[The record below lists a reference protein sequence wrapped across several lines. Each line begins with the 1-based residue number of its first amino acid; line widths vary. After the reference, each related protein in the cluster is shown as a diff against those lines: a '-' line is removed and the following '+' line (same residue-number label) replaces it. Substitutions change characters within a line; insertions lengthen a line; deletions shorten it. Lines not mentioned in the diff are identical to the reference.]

1 MIRIKGREDP
11 ILSSPAVSLLNLL
24 QRNGIPIQTVCGGR
38 AQCGRCLVRILSGSE
53 KMNKKNQRE
62 ITRLQ
67 ALNAGEN
74 MRLACQSH
82 TRGDI
87 EIEIIN
93 RPPTGT
99 GSSGRPA
106 G

>member
-11 ILSSPAVSLLNLL
+11 IPSSPAVSLLNLL
-24 QRNGIPIQTVCGGR
+24 QRNAVSIQTICGGR
-38 AQCGRCLVRILSGSE
+38 AQCGRCMVRILSGAE
-53 KMNKKNQRE
+53 KMNRKNQRE
-62 ITRLQ
+62 LTRLK
-67 ALNAGEN
+67 ALNAGED

-93 RPPTGT
+93 PHPH
-99 GSSGRPA
+99 PA
-106 G
+106 GFS